1 MLSQGTIMEQKA
13 FLRSF
18 IRTIAFDHGEVAI
31 EYTIPVPAGKD
42 TMAEKEV
49 LSIEGVGSPSRTRT
63 YNLAVNSRPL
73 YH

>member
-1 MLSQGTIMEQKA
+1 MEQKA

-18 IRTIAFDHGEVAI
+18 VRMVEFDQREVAI
-31 EYTIPVPAGKD
+31 EYTIPVPVGKG
-42 TMAEKEV
+42 TTAEREV